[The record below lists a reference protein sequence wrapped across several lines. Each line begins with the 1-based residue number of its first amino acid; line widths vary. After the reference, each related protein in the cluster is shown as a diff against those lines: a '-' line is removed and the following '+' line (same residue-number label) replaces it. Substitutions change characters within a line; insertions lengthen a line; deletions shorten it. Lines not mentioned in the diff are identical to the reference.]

1 VKRGILWRIM
11 PPRCATAA
19 VLASVAM
26 SACVIVPVTVENYD
40 ADCGVVTHHMEL
52 QAVQVGAISSCANQS
67 CAALVIAAAGV
78 TAASAIISGSIVVVG
93 NAAYWAERR
102 VDCLAPRP

>member
-1 VKRGILWRIM
+1 
-11 PPRCATAA
+11 
-19 VLASVAM
+19 M
-26 SACVIVPVTVENYD
+26 SPGSAFVITLACVLLSGCVVVPVTTESYD
-40 ADCGVVTHHMEL
+40 ADCQVVTHHMEL
-52 QAVQVGAISSCANQS
+52 QAVQVGAISSCSNQG

-102 VDCLAPRP
+102 SGCMAPRL